1 MMMMTSVYIAE
12 NNLGNEA
19 LAGLAGSVGTIG
31 SGVFCLLF
39 GFVYSKLKART
50 SLISYAGM
58 ALGLLGMYFIKGP
71 VIFLI
76 ICTVAGATYG
86 FLYSYMFTQVTLLVA
101 PEDANRAISYLT
113 ARRR

>member
-1 MMMMTSVYIAE
+1 
-12 NNLGNEA
+12 
-19 LAGLAGSVGTIG
+19 
-31 SGVFCLLF
+31 
-39 GFVYSKLKART
+39 
-50 SLISYAGM
+50 M

-113 ARRR
+113 AIYAASIFLGPYVTTWIMGMAGNSITAASLIFGIVCVVCLVLEYFNTTKMSTAE